1 MWQIATIVD
10 ESGVIAYY
18 CIYRPPAVA
27 IVSPGHQVSQVQGLN
42 ERLGAPVI
50 VWAHQVEVVGETPPG
65 ALTVIRVEMFNPDES
80 LPTEFFG
87 EIEPDGDEF

>member
-10 ESGVIAYY
+10 ADGVIAYY

-27 IVSPGHQVSQVQGLN
+27 IVQAGHQVSQVQALN

-50 VWAHQVEVVGETPPG
+50 VWAHRVEVVGETPPG
-65 ALTVIRVEMFNPDES
+65 APNVIRVEMFNPDAS

-87 EIEPDGDEF
+87 EIEPDD